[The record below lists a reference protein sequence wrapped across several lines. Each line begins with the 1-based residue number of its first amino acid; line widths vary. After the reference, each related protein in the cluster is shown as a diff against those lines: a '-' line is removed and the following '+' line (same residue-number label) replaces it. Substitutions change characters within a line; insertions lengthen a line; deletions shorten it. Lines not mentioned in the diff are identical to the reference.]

1 MFTNLLLAIPDFT
14 DPGIWISLLTLT
26 FLEIVLGVDNIIFIS
41 IISNKLPQKM
51 QARARNIGLLLA
63 MAFRTGLL
71 LTISWIISL
80 TEPVFTLPFS
90 PEEGKDVLDLSWKDL
105 ILIAGGL
112 FLIVKSTLEIH
123 HKLQREEDEKAGV
136 KSVPG
141 SIIAVVIS
149 IAIMMMFAGP
159 VTRIINKHPTLQMLA
174 LTFLVV
180 IGVVLI
186 ANGIHQEIS
195 KSIIYSCLAFSLA
208 VEGLNIKL
216 RKKTNYVE
224 LKDSKLEEEM

>member
-1 MFTNLLLAIPDFT
+1 MDDVVLL
-14 DPGIWISLLTLT
+14 S
-26 FLEIVLGVDNIIFIS
+26 
-41 IISNKLPQKM
+41 
-51 QARARNIGLLLA
+51 
-63 MAFRTGLL
+63 
-71 LTISWIISL
+71 
-80 TEPVFTLPFS
+80 
-90 PEEGKDVLDLSWKDL
+90 
-105 ILIAGGL
+105 
-112 FLIVKSTLEIH
+112 
-123 HKLQREEDEKAGV
+123 
-136 KSVPG
+136 
-141 SIIAVVIS
+141 IAVVIS